1 MQEYYPVLDV
11 IRISENVI
19 AIELSQHKSYPN
31 DLWICV
37 IYTIKRTFN
46 VKEKEWLNN
55 LYQPSLYLTHI
66 EKDDWILVNVQQTGT
81 YDLINLLCFF
91 VRHI

>member
-11 IRISENVI
+11 MRISGNEI
-19 AIELSQHKSYPN
+19 IIELSQQHKSYPE

-46 VKEKEWLNN
+46 VKKKEWLN
-55 LYQPSLYLTHI
+55 LHKPSLRLTI
-66 EKDDWILVNVQQTGT
+66 EENDWILVNVQQAGE
-81 YDLINLLCFF
+81 YDLINLLCFY
-91 VRHI
+91 VCHI